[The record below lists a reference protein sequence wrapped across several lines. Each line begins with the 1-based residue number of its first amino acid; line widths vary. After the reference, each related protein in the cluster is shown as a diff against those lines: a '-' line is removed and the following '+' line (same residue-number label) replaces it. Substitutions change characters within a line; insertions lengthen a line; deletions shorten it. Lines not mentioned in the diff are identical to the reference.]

1 MVKLEDVAK
10 KAGISKTTVSRV
22 LNNDKTITVTDK
34 TREKILAAVE
44 ELGYKPLRKKKSKPK
59 QYNVAMIHNNEA
71 FKSTVDRA
79 FYFSIRNGLEH
90 MALKKNVM
98 IVSVPLDHLTT
109 IQTAFDG
116 AIILG
121 NLSNEEH
128 KLIRKHINT
137 EHVVV
142 IGIANPF
149 PDQYDHISFNT
160 RQAVYKVLDYLKEL
174 GHEKIG
180 CLGAKELPDV
190 SETDSRKWHFMN
202 YMKALNLYREEW
214 VIFGDKGIEAGKEI
228 AKKLLELE
236 DLPTALFIA
245 NDPTAIGVI
254 QALQDEGIK
263 VPEDMSVIG
272 FNGDYTTE
280 YTYPPLSTLKVNTNE
295 MGQEAIKTVLERI
308 KGYRKLAKKVEIA
321 THIIE
326 RKSSLPISS
335 KNKRSSRNH

>member
-22 LNNDKTITVTDK
+22 LNNDKTITVTDE

-44 ELGYKPLRKKKSKPK
+44 ELGYKPLRKKRTKPK
-59 QYNVAMIHNNEA
+59 QYHVAMIHNNEA

-90 MALKKNVM
+90 MALKKNVT
-98 IVSVPLDHLTT
+98 IVSLPLDHLTT
-109 IQTAFDG
+109 ISTTNTTFDG

-121 NLSNEEH
+121 NLSKDEH
-128 KLIRKHINT
+128 DFIREYIHSQ
-137 EHVVV
+137 HVVV
-142 IGIANPF
+142 IGLANPYA
-149 PDQYDHISFNT
+149 DQYDHISFNT
-160 RQAVYKVLDYLKEL
+160 RQAVYKVLDYLREL
-174 GHEKIG
+174 GHEQIG
-180 CLGAKELPDV
+180 CLGAEESSDLLN
-190 SETDSRKWHFMN
+190 TDSRKWHFTN
-202 YMKALNLYREEW
+202 YMKALDLYHEDW
-214 VIFGDKGIEAGKEI
+214 IIFGDKGIEAGQEI

-236 DLPTALFIA
+236 EIPTALFVA
-245 NDPTAIGVI
+245 NDPTAIGVV
-254 QALQDEGIK
+254 QALQDAGLK

-280 YTYPPLSTLKVNTNE
+280 YIYPPLSTLKVNTNE
-295 MGQEAIKTVLERI
+295 MGQEAIITVLERI

-326 RKSSLPISS
+326 RKSCASIT
-335 KNKRSSRNH
+335 K